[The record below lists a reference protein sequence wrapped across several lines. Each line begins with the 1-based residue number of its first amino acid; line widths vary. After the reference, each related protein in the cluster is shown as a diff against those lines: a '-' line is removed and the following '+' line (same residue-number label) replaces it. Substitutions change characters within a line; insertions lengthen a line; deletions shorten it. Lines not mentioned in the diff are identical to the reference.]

1 VPLGAKC
8 RSSCERI
15 RPHIGPRYAARHR
28 SPETDWP
35 RNCVIYMRKFKVE
48 GFKAGLQEESYGN
61 YRKPEFMLDSSH
73 LAIGRFAALNLIR
86 EDSQQFD

>member
-1 VPLGAKC
+1 
-8 RSSCERI
+8 
-15 RPHIGPRYAARHR
+15 
-28 SPETDWP
+28 
-35 RNCVIYMRKFKVE
+35 MRKFKVE

-86 EDSQQFD
+86 EETPNSLIKETARRERHRHWQTWSRYDLAGLPRP